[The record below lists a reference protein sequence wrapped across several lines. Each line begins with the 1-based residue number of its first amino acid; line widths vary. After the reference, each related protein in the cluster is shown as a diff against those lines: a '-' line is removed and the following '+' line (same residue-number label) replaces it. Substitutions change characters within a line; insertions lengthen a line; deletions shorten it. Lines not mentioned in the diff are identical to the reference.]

1 MRGRQDQPVLRDH
14 ICKEMN
20 PLVAARMRHIP
31 TAPGSDWRDLP
42 NNIVRLS
49 DGTYTSKLW
58 VMGSIVFFC
67 ELWVL
72 LVFDVLSS
80 IFPLDCKNFDHW
92 KYERWALGPDCFFC
106 QYLFIYRNTYLLFP
120 FFMAN
125 LFHDNSFLWESL
137 DSFHHSSHTTKKR
150 SSLRLCKLIM
160 PLGLI
165 VYGQHFFFLQT
176 PAYALW
182 LLSWVERIFFWL
194 NKTVTI
200 PRSLLGISRRFLC

>member
-1 MRGRQDQPVLRDH
+1 MRIIYMATEDSVQTKEIVQRFPYAWPTFENCVQHSFITSQMRGRQDQPVLRDH

-58 VMGSIVFFC
+58 VMGSIIFSFFC

-72 LVFDVLSS
+72 LFFDGLSS
-80 IFPLDCKNFDHW
+80 IFPLDCKNFDNW
-92 KYERWALGPDCFFC
+92 KYERWALGPDYFFC
-106 QYLFIYRNTYLLFP
+106 QYLFIYRNTYLLFS

-125 LFHDNSFLWESL
+125 LFHDNSL
-137 DSFHHSSHTTKKR
+137 
-150 SSLRLCKLIM
+150 
-160 PLGLI
+160 
-165 VYGQHFFFLQT
+165 
-176 PAYALW
+176 
-182 LLSWVERIFFWL
+182 
-194 NKTVTI
+194 
-200 PRSLLGISRRFLC
+200 LLGKPG

>member
-58 VMGSIVFFC
+58 VMGSIVFFLFFFC

-72 LVFDVLSS
+72 LFFD
-80 IFPLDCKNFDHW
+80 
-92 KYERWALGPDCFFC
+92 G
-106 QYLFIYRNTYLLFP
+106 LLQ
-120 FFMAN
+120 
-125 LFHDNSFLWESL
+125 
-137 DSFHHSSHTTKKR
+137 SFHW
-150 SSLRLCKLIM
+150 I
-160 PLGLI
+160 
-165 VYGQHFFFLQT
+165 
-176 PAYALW
+176 A
-182 LLSWVERIFFWL
+182 
-194 NKTVTI
+194 KTLTI
-200 PRSLLGISRRFLC
+200 ESMNDEH